1 MASSRYP
8 SSKAVILLGGHE
20 DRHFRPL
27 SMDQPT
33 PLFPIAGRPM
43 LYHHVEAC
51 SKVPNLKEI
60 LLIGAYDSGLFASFM
75 DIVTRDIQV
84 PIRYLQERQHLGTG
98 GGLRT
103 FRNDIEDGQPE
114 LFYVLHYDICCSFP
128 LLDMLHSHI
137 RAQAFV
143 TVLGKRV
150 YPDEAKTYG
159 CMVADPD
166 TSEVIHWAEKP
177 STFVS
182 DLINCGVYLLN
193 IDMLQD
199 IVEMGDALVDQ
210 REKAQLRSAQYPQLF
225 HHHMD
230 KLRLEQ
236 DFLFPMAGTQQLFV
250 YETGDFW
257 CQIKTPG
264 MAVMCSELYMQR
276 YRYVDPTLLAS
287 TGGKFSPKIEG
298 NVVVHPSAV
307 VDPTAKL
314 GPNVCIGA
322 GVTIGRG
329 VRVAHSI
336 VLAGVTVR
344 DHACI
349 LFSILGWNS
358 IVGEWA
364 RVEGEPPNDSTKG
377 QRDVTIFGVSV
388 YCAPEL
394 ILPQ

>member
-230 KLRLEQ
+230 KLRLVNCSSTNMHDCAVGSSKTFYFPWLARSSCLSTRRVTFGARSRRQAWLSCAPSSTCSDIDTWIQRCWHQLEAS
-236 DFLFPMAGTQQLFV
+236 FL
-250 YETGDFW
+250 
-257 CQIKTPG
+257 
-264 MAVMCSELYMQR
+264 
-276 YRYVDPTLLAS
+276 
-287 TGGKFSPKIEG
+287 
-298 NVVVHPSAV
+298 
-307 VDPTAKL
+307 
-314 GPNVCIGA
+314 
-322 GVTIGRG
+322 RG
-329 VRVAHSI
+329 SKV
-336 VLAGVTVR
+336 
-344 DHACI
+344 
-349 LFSILGWNS
+349 
-358 IVGEWA
+358 
-364 RVEGEPPNDSTKG
+364 
-377 QRDVTIFGVSV
+377 IFGMNL
-388 YCAPEL
+388 E
-394 ILPQ
+394 